1 MKMGWSLLLFA
12 LFLSLTSHNAFS
24 HSLHS
29 NKPAVVVG
37 TVFCDTC
44 SQQRLSKST
53 YFISGAIVAVE
64 CRDHKTSETNFKEEV
79 KTNKNGNFKVVL
91 PFSEQEHTNK
101 IETCSVKMIKSSDPF
116 CSVPSSA
123 TSSSLKL
130 KNSKIRDGTRV
141 FSAGYFAFKP
151 LKQPTSCNRK
161 NTDILK
167 AKQVNPQLPFPP
179 IIPPIVPPVIQ
190 PPSLLPP
197 NPLQPAPLIP
207 NPLEPP
213 TPVIPNP
220 FQPPAPLIPII
231 PMPPLPILTPPSPPP
246 TVLPPFIPPFL
257 PPIPGIPSGP
267 PKVKKIP

>member
-1 MKMGWSLLLFA
+1 MCWTLLLFA

-24 HSLHS
+24 HTLHN

-64 CRDHKTSETNFKEEV
+64 CRDHTTSETNFRQQA

-91 PFSEQEHTNK
+91 PFSVQEHTNK
-101 IETCSVKMIKSSDPF
+101 METCSVKMIKSSDPF

-167 AKQVNPQLPFPP
+167 SKQVNPQLPFPP
-179 IIPPIVPPVIQ
+179 IVPPVIQ
-190 PPSLLPP
+190 PPSILPP
-197 NPLQPAPLIP
+197 NPLQPAPL
-207 NPLEPP
+207 
-213 TPVIPNP
+213 IPNP

-267 PKVKKIP
+267 PRVKKIP